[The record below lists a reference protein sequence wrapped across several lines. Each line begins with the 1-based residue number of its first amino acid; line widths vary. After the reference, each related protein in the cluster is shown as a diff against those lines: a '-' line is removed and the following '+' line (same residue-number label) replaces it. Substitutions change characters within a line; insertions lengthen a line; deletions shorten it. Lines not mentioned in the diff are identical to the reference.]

1 MSTTETSR
9 SVLPSSRL
17 LFLPE
22 IIEILTVS
30 LAPQDLFRC
39 IQVCHAWYTLFTP
52 YMYISIN
59 DHRHKWPKVLE
70 RFYLPQTTP
79 NDQDEDWHLNLFR
92 KHGRHIRHLQANWCV
107 TLNALAAAQTCTQLE
122 TLSVPGQSWSRTRPE
137 MVDSVIWR
145 PPGLTNLSNET
156 NLRTCDQHLRIR
168 GRWLYLLVQQN
179 RRTLQELKVLQL
191 SKIEE
196 LDPGALGGLLQSC
209 LRLHRLEISDRE
221 WGDAAQTYIPSLVE
235 DVPQIQ
241 HFIDGSMRW
250 NKSLLKASLP
260 NLKTL
265 GLGAP
270 VPIRAVFQL
279 LKNLPHLQELRMR
292 WNQSPKLSRHDLG
305 AILDH
310 TPHRLERL
318 NIVGIGFVNDDYL
331 AKDILPWLPHLIDLS
346 TQHIGPAL
354 AELIPTCY
362 RNLRSYNQPIP
373 VNSICPKYSLPH
385 SRINTLSILL
395 ENCPHLVEF
404 DGIEHKI
411 EADYLL
417 DHPWVCKDLEV
428 LRFQIVGVHRLSEE
442 EDMDYR
448 QGKLFLRINKNL
460 VEKEREAIEKHER
473 LQVQQRRVY
482 DRLAEMVHLRVL
494 DLGMEYRNISLP
506 SGRPLIRYGVHVYE
520 DYGRPI
526 PDTLE
531 LSLESGLDRL
541 STLRELEVVGFEG
554 VDHRIEYSELR
565 WMGQSWPRLKEMRG
579 LQEVKCENLRPDE
592 TSYLRAFMMHHY
604 PNVKHKRKERFPR
617 THT

>member
-1 MSTTETSR
+1 
-9 SVLPSSRL
+9 
-17 LFLPE
+17 
-22 IIEILTVS
+22 
-30 LAPQDLFRC
+30 
-39 IQVCHAWYTLFTP
+39 
-52 YMYISIN
+52 
-59 DHRHKWPKVLE
+59 
-70 RFYLPQTTP
+70 
-79 NDQDEDWHLNLFR
+79 
-92 KHGRHIRHLQANWCV
+92 
-107 TLNALAAAQTCTQLE
+107 
-122 TLSVPGQSWSRTRPE
+122 
-137 MVDSVIWR
+137 
-145 PPGLTNLSNET
+145 
-156 NLRTCDQHLRIR
+156 
-168 GRWLYLLVQQN
+168 
-179 RRTLQELKVLQL
+179 
-191 SKIEE
+191 
-196 LDPGALGGLLQSC
+196 
-209 LRLHRLEISDRE
+209 
-221 WGDAAQTYIPSLVE
+221 
-235 DVPQIQ
+235 
-241 HFIDGSMRW
+241 
-250 NKSLLKASLP
+250 
-260 NLKTL
+260 
-265 GLGAP
+265 
-270 VPIRAVFQL
+270 
-279 LKNLPHLQELRMR
+279 MR